1 MPWRFVEQA
10 VLQTNEMGDV
20 LKNIVECRAMPNIM
34 TYIMHVDHGISILL
48 KKNSNSLDLK
58 VPSFDKLKFKDF
70 FFITI
75 KNYLNV
81 ISNEET
87 VKLI

>member
-34 TYIMHVDHGISILL
+34 TYIMHVGHGIRILL

-81 ISNEET
+81 ISYKKI